1 MVVKNKETVR
11 RTRIHPGDLNLSTGE
26 AFGSGA
32 HPTTKL
38 CLDMLH
44 RYLKPGDRFLDVGT
58 GSGILMVVA
67 ARLGAATVVGFDKF
81 FSVARV
87 ARANLAANGVLPERS
102 NVFVAD
108 SISPLQWRVDIAAVN
123 ILPGVILALLSDFS
137 AVLRPGGHLLCSG
150 MILGNTHR
158 VEAGLYKAG
167 FDLVHKDSRD
177 LWVGIAARRQ
187 I

>member
-1 MVVKNKETVR
+1 MEVKPGRINR
-11 RTRIHPGDLNLSTGE
+11 IRIHPEELELDTEE

-32 HPTTKL
+32 HPTTQL

-44 RYLKPGDRFLDVGT
+44 RYLKSGDRFLDVGT
-58 GSGILMVVA
+58 GSGILMIVA

-81 FSVARV
+81 LSVARV
-87 ARANLAANGVLPERS
+87 ARTNLVANGFSPERS

-108 SISPLQWRVDIAAVN
+108 SIAPLQWRVDIAAVN
-123 ILPGVILALLSDFS
+123 ILPGVILSLLGGLS
-137 AVLRPGGHLLCSG
+137 AALRPEGLLLCSG

-158 VEAGLYKAG
+158 VEAGLSKAG
-167 FDLVHKDSRD
+167 FDLVHKVRRD

-187 I
+187 S